1 MKTLNESLNHLDMEN
16 HVLPLLTIDEFKSR
30 VGEDDDVITLN
41 FIVDNKDVADDL
53 VMWLERGYDFILDA
67 ETSPGEVE
75 NGKYYV
81 FAEINRRPSAP
92 RKIMEIL
99 NDLNTLTGIDGEDW
113 EIRIDHDRY
122 PASKE
127 TIERYIPLTAAKY
140 REREHSDLNE
150 WRQVAG
156 IRTVNTYEADEEITA
171 IQRQAGIR

>member
-1 MKTLNESLNHLDMEN
+1 MKTLNESLNHLDMKG

-41 FIVDNKDVADDL
+41 FIVDSKDVATDL

-99 NDLNTLTGIDGEDW
+99 NDMNTLTGIDGDDW
-113 EIRIDHDRY
+113 KIRIDHDRY

-127 TIERYIPLTAAKY
+127 IIEKYVPLTAAKY
-140 REREHSDLNE
+140 RELDQSDLNE
-150 WRQVAG
+150 WREVAG
-156 IRTVNTYEADEEITA
+156 IKTVKTYSADDDIMN

>member
-1 MKTLNESLNHLDMEN
+1 MKIVNESLNYKDMEN
-16 HVLPLLTIDEFKSR
+16 HVLPLLTIDEFASR
-30 VGEDDDVITLN
+30 IGEDDDIITLN
-41 FIVDNKDVADDL
+41 FIVDSKEVAADL

-81 FAEINRRPSAP
+81 FVEINRRPSAP

-99 NDLNTLTGIDGEDW
+99 DDLNTLTGIDGEDW
-113 EIRIDHDRY
+113 KIRIDHDRY

-127 TIERYIPLTAAKY
+127 NIEKYVPLTAAKY
-140 REREHSDLNE
+140 RELDQSDLNE

-156 IRTVNTYEADEEITA
+156 IKTVNTYDEDEDIIS